1 MTGAGPEH
9 LPAAELF
16 RTYDIRGAAADLTTG
31 DGAWWLG
38 RAIAATAIE
47 ASPGPVALGRDG
59 RLSSPAIAT
68 AVADG
73 LRAGAVDVIDL
84 GPVPTP
90 LLYYGAWRLARGNGV
105 MITASHNPPA
115 DNGLK
120 VVLGRRTLFGEAIT
134 DLRRR
139 LAAGALTSGAGSYR
153 TADILDD
160 YCRRITAD
168 IRLERS
174 VEVVV
179 DAGNGIAGPAAV
191 AVLEALGAR
200 VHPLHCEPDGDF
212 PHHHPDPS
220 RPENLADL
228 AEAVTRRGADLGLA
242 FDGDG
247 DRLGVVDDRGRMVWP
262 DRLLALFLPEAL
274 AARPGAAVLFDVK
287 STGALFAAITE
298 AGGRPV
304 MTPSGHSLIRAR
316 MESEGAVLAGELT
329 GHLFLADRWFGFD
342 DALYAGARILELVAR
357 APTTAAALGEPGD
370 CVATPEIHLPVS
382 REHGQAVIAAL
393 QSAPPPEGA
402 TATTVDGLRLDF
414 PRGWGLVRLSNTA
427 DALVLRFEAADVGE
441 LAAQREHLRRMLA
454 AVDPT
459 LAEALAAANL
469 LGGVS

>member
-1 MTGAGPEH
+1 MTGAGPAQ
-9 LPAAELF
+9 LPAAALF
-16 RTYDIRGAAADLTTG
+16 RTYDIRGAAAGLTEG
-31 DGAWWLG
+31 DAAWWLG
-38 RAIAATAIE
+38 RSIAATALE
-47 ASPGPVALGRDG
+47 ASPGPVAVGRDG
-59 RLSSPAIAT
+59 RLSSPAIAA

-73 LRAGAVDVIDL
+73 LRAGGADVIDL
-84 GPVPTP
+84 GAIPTP

-105 MITASHNPPA
+105 MVTASHNPPG

-120 VVLGRRTLFGEAIT
+120 VVLGRRTLFGDGIA

-168 IRLERS
+168 IRLERP

-191 AVLEALGAR
+191 TVLEALGAR
-200 VHPLHCEPDGDF
+200 VHPLHCEPDGHF

-220 RPENLADL
+220 RPENLAEL
-228 AEAVTRRGADLGLA
+228 ADAVRTRGADLGLA

-247 DRLGVVDDRGRMVWP
+247 DRLGVVDEQGRLVWP

-316 MESEGAVLAGELT
+316 MEAEGAVLAGELT

-342 DALYAGARILELVAR
+342 DALYAAARLLALVAR
-357 APTTAAALGEPGD
+357 APTTAGALGEPGD
-370 CVATPEIHLPVS
+370 CVATPEIHLPVA
-382 REHGQAVIAAL
+382 RDHGQAVIAAL
-393 QSAPPPEGA
+393 QAVAPPPGA
-402 TATTVDGLRLDF
+402 SATTVDGLRLDF

-427 DALVLRFEAADVGE
+427 DALVLRFEAADVSE
-441 LAAQREHLRRMLA
+441 LAAQREQLRRMLA
-454 AVDPT
+454 EVDPG
-459 LAEALAAANL
+459 LAEALVAAPL
-469 LGGVS
+469 LGGMR

>member
-1 MTGAGPEH
+1 MTLAGPEH

-16 RTYDIRGAAADLTTG
+16 RTYDIRGAADHLT
-31 DGAWWLG
+31 DHDAAWWLG
-38 RAIAATAIE
+38 RAIATVAAE
-47 ASPGPVALGRDG
+47 SAPGPVALGRDG
-59 RLSSPAIAT
+59 RLSSPAIAA

-73 LRAGAVDVIDL
+73 LRAGGANVIDL

-105 MITASHNPPA
+105 MVTASHNPPA

-120 VVLGRRTLFGEAIT
+120 IVLGRRTLFGDAIR

-139 LAAGALTSGAGSYR
+139 LQEGTLASGNGSYR
-153 TADILDD
+153 TADILHD
-160 YCRRITAD
+160 YRARIAQD
-168 IRLERS
+168 VRLERPL
-174 VEVVV
+174 EVVV
-179 DAGNGIAGPAAV
+179 DAGNGIAGPVAV
-191 AVLEALGAR
+191 DVLEALGAR
-200 VHPLHCEPDGDF
+200 VHPLFCEPDGRF

-228 AEAVTRRGADLGLA
+228 AEAVRQRGADLGLA

-247 DRLGVVDDRGRMVWP
+247 DRLGVVDDQGRMVWP

-287 STGALFAAITE
+287 STGALFAAIQ
-298 AGGRPV
+298 AVGGRPV

-316 MESEGAVLAGELT
+316 METEGAVLAGELT

-342 DALYAGARILELVAR
+342 DALYAAARILELVAR
-357 APTTAAALGEPGD
+357 APTTAAALGEPGV
-370 CVATPEIHLPVS
+370 CVATPEIHLPVA

-393 QSAPPPEGA
+393 RSATPPAGA

-414 PRGWGLVRLSNTA
+414 PRGWGLIRLSNTA

-441 LAAQREHLRRMLA
+441 LAAQREYLQRMLS
-454 AVDPT
+454 AVDGP
-459 LAEALAAANL
+459 LAEALATANL
-469 LGGVS
+469 LGGMS